1 VARLLFGE
9 SKEGQALMK
18 QFQKMIQVDEQG
30 IDLHLAKKLSKEV
43 LPNIQHPH
51 AVYKHQAIINP
62 KKMRK
67 LMQLEDIVSLE
78 PTVSKASQD

>member
-1 VARLLFGE
+1 MARLLFGE

-51 AVYKHQAIINP
+51 AVYKH
-62 KKMRK
+62 
-67 LMQLEDIVSLE
+67 
-78 PTVSKASQD
+78 